1 MQRLSSSM
9 ARSNSQ
15 EAYKIAVETHT
26 ARVASGSPLLF
37 VWDMVTTDASFE
49 ALKFVLDAARPPLKE
64 CVEFEKT
71 YNGFSRHLSFAPRQ
85 RRTPTVVNIFE
96 GVY

>member
-26 ARVASGSPLLF
+26 TRAASGSPLLF

-49 ALKFVLDAARPPLKE
+49 ALKFVLDAARPPLKDSVDFAKTNGLRNDFFKY
-64 CVEFEKT
+64 CV
-71 YNGFSRHLSFAPRQ
+71 GRRLRSPLSLR
-85 RRTPTVVNIFE
+85 
-96 GVY
+96 

>member
-26 ARVASGSPLLF
+26 ARAASGSPLLF
-37 VWDMVTTDASFE
+37 VWDMVTTDAPFE
-49 ALKFVLDAARPPLKE
+49 ALKFVLDAARPPLME
-64 CVEFEKT
+64 CAEFEKT
-71 YNGFSRHLSFAPRQ
+71 NGLSRHLSFTPRQ
-85 RRTPTVVNIFE
+85 RHTPTVTNIFE